1 MERKKKE
8 CKGCGE
14 LSFLWA
20 RGRCKLCDQRDNPE
34 KHGAQTLNKATGGLN
49 SPSRTNTPPKARK
62 SYKRSKKRE
71 RQESKYR
78 NVRDKYL
85 ADHPICEFPGCGSR
99 EVTLHHMKG
108 RIGSLLHDKRY
119 FKALCWPHHQWV
131 ELNPDEAKRMGL
143 SLSRLSND

>member
-1 MERKKKE
+1 MYSFDKYKKQKAISPVSDKKAKE
-8 CKGCGE
+8 LAKY
-14 LSFLWA
+14 
-20 RGRCKLCDQRDNPE
+20 CKL
-34 KHGAQTLNKATGGLN
+34 
-49 SPSRTNTPPKARK
+49 
-62 SYKRSKKRE
+62 
-71 RQESKYR
+71 
-78 NVRDKYL
+78 RDKYL

-119 FKALCWPHHQWV
+119 FKALCWSHHQWV